1 MMRLVIAMLL
11 VVNQLFGQ
19 SDQETNKR
27 IVELIDEERY
37 NEALPLAKEF
47 LNKNPDDFA
56 AHYNHA
62 VICFHLK
69 KYKEALEDYQ
79 FLSTEI
85 PTNAEYLFQ
94 IGNVYENMDSL
105 KLATEYYSRALQIAN
120 KDYLYFFKRGTCYLK
135 LQWYDEAITDFN
147 HSLRLNEMHHN
158 SLHNRGI
165 AFYKKGEK
173 EKACEDWCQ
182 ALLLGNPHSASH
194 LDRNCKQYPASCLPS
209 K

>member
-1 MMRLVIAMLL
+1 MVRLVIGVLLL
-11 VVNQLFGQ
+11 VTRLFGQ
-19 SDQETNKR
+19 SDQETSNR
-27 IVELIDEERY
+27 IVKMIDEERY
-37 NEALPLAKEF
+37 QEALPLAEEF
-47 LNKNPDDFA
+47 LKKNPDDFA
-56 AHYNHA
+56 ARYNHA

-69 KYKEALEDYQ
+69 KYNEALKDYQ
-79 FLSTEI
+79 FLSKEI

-94 IGNVYENMDSL
+94 IGNIYENMDSL
-105 KLATEYYSRALQIAN
+105 KKATDYYSRALLIAN
-120 KDYLYFFKRGTCYLK
+120 KDHLYFFKRGTCYLK

-158 SLHNRGI
+158 SFHNRGI

-194 LDRNCKQYPASCLPS
+194 LDRNCKQYPAPCLSS